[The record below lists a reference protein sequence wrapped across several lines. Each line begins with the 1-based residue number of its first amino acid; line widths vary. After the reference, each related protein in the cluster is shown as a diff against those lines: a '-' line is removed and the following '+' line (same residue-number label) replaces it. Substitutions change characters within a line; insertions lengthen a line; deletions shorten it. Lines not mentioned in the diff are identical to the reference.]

1 MTFRLLLAVSA
12 ATFVLLPLASTAASG
27 PPVTVKIKTADG
39 KDAGT
44 ITLTDK
50 KGGVAFKLDLM
61 NLSPGEHA
69 IHVHQFPKC
78 DPPDYSTS
86 GFHFNPAGKQH
97 GIKNPE
103 GFHDGDIPLNL
114 KVGADGTDKSSFVVK
129 TLSLEPS
136 ASNSVIANGGT
147 SIVIHAQADDMETD
161 PGGNSGPRIACG
173 LILPPGI

>member
-1 MTFRLLLAVSA
+1 MTYKLLLVVFAASFVFLPVTSQAASA
-12 ATFVLLPLASTAASG
+12 A
-27 PPVTVKIKTADG
+27 PVNVKIQTVDG

-61 NLSPGEHA
+61 NLPPGEHA

-78 DPPDYSTS
+78 DPPDYRSS
-86 GFHFNPAGKQH
+86 GFHFNPAGKKH

-114 KVGADGTDKSSFVVK
+114 KVGANGTEKSSFVVK
-129 TLSLEPS
+129 TISLDPS
-136 ASNSVIANGGT
+136 APNSILANGGT
-147 SIVIHAQADDMETD
+147 SIVIHADVDDMETD
-161 PGGNSGPRIACG
+161 PGGNSGARIACG
-173 LILPPGI
+173 LVLPPGM